1 MRRAILRQEK
11 GGIKG
16 LKAKEQ
22 VCMGR
27 RPTSGI
33 SSALGQSVRSLCQI
47 NVISGVGSI
56 AKVPNPCGSQ
66 WLSYGLYLFT
76 EGVPVGSGN
85 QAFPGKSGGCIS
97 WRHPAIHR
105 SSLRL
110 SGCPAPLQPA
120 TSLVLGAEVINGV
133 SEGLWLWSNE
143 GETACPFQSSHKPP
157 GPLPESTV
165 ILQGSQKMPI
175 DHWPLKL
182 LPE

>member
-1 MRRAILRQEK
+1 MSDKRDLWSWKHSQGSKSLWLPVAVLWPVPVYRR
-11 GGIKG
+11 
-16 LKAKEQ
+16 
-22 VCMGR
+22 
-27 RPTSGI
+27 S
-33 SSALGQSVRSLCQI
+33 
-47 NVISGVGSI
+47 
-56 AKVPNPCGSQ
+56 PCGLWQSR
-66 WLSYGLYLFT
+66 L
-76 EGVPVGSGN
+76 
-85 QAFPGKSGGCIS
+85 AFPGKSGGCIS

-157 GPLPESTV
+157 GPLPESMV